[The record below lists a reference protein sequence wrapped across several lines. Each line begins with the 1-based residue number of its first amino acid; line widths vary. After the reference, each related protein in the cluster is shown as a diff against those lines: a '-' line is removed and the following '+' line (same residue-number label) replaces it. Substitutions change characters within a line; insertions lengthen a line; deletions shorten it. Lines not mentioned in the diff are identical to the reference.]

1 MNRSRRNPFRTGLA
15 AGISALMLTLSVAVP
30 VLERGELFAHP
41 VAEAEHD
48 PGECPSGHDHTV
60 CTQVGA
66 NPAFEGRA
74 IESPEALG
82 GVSVVRRGDV
92 DIPSVRTWDPGTRSR
107 APPLG

>member
-1 MNRSRRNPFRTGLA
+1 MGIA
-15 AGISALMLTLSVAVP
+15 AVISVLMLTLSVAVP
-30 VLERGELFAHP
+30 VLEQGALFSHP

-66 NPAFEGRA
+66 NFAFEGR
-74 IESPEALG
+74 SVDNPEHAD
-82 GVSVVRRGDV
+82 GVTSTAPSTEDV
-92 DIPSVRTWDPGTRSR
+92 PSARAWASNKRSR